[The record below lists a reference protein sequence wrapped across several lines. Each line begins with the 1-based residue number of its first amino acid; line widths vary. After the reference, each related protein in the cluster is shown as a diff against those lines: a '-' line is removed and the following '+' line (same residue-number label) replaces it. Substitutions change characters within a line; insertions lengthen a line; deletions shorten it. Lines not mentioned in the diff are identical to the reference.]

1 MADHNTLQRITE
13 VWESMSGGPEGWLKT
28 FGYEQFALAIIAE
41 FVPQSDEEPVGRAY
55 PLAGSEGGFTM
66 CVWRSSEVPIGT
78 PVYAHQAVAK
88 TALDSFIDDVEA
100 ADIRDAA
107 RYREFFASGLPIT
120 FLGVEYRTKAEL
132 DAAID
137 AVMGDQP

>member
-1 MADHNTLQRITE
+1 MADHDT
-13 VWESMSGGPEGWLKT
+13 
-28 FGYEQFALAIIAE
+28 
-41 FVPQSDEEPVGRAY
+41 
-55 PLAGSEGGFTM
+55 
-66 CVWRSSEVPIGT
+66 
-78 PVYAHQAVAK
+78 
-88 TALDSFIDDVEA
+88 
-100 ADIRDAA
+100 IRDALQQMVDAFSPYAWGSIDSKRDALNAATEALASPPVAVQEEGDAKDGA